1 VLPDF
6 LLKETTIRDSGES
19 TPFEI
24 ARHESG
30 QLVLTFGI
38 THAVEN
44 QSVSLEI
51 HTSRDG
57 QTWGLKPFSAF
68 PAKCYCG
75 EYQTILPVRDARFVK
90 VKWRVSR
97 WSRSGERPFF
107 RFYVFAD
114 VVRSRT
120 PAVYMT
126 AGAA

>member
-1 VLPDF
+1 MLPDF
-6 LLKETTIRDSGES
+6 LLKETTIREAGE
-19 TPFEI
+19 TAPLEI
-24 ARHESG
+24 ARHECG

-44 QSVSLEI
+44 QSVSLEV
-51 HTSRDG
+51 HTSQDG
-57 QTWGLKPFSAF
+57 QTWALRPIAAF

-75 EYQTILPVRDARFVK
+75 EYQMILPIREARFLK
-90 VKWRVSR
+90 LKWRVSR

-114 VVRSRT
+114 RVRTRT

>member
-1 VLPDF
+1 MLPDF
-6 LLKETTIRDSGES
+6 LLKETTIRESGES
-19 TPFEI
+19 ELFEI
-24 ARHESG
+24 ARQECG
-30 QLVLTFGI
+30 QLLLTFGI

-44 QSVSLEI
+44 QSVNLEI
-51 HTSRDG
+51 HSSRDG
-57 QTWGLKPFSAF
+57 ETWASRPFATF

-75 EYQTILPVRDARFVK
+75 EYQITLPLRDARFLR

-114 VVRSRT
+114 LVRSRT
-120 PAVYMT
+120 PAAFMT

>member
-1 VLPDF
+1 MLPDF
-6 LLKETTIRDSGES
+6 LLKETTIRESGES
-19 TPFEI
+19 ELFEI
-24 ARHESG
+24 ARQDCG
-30 QLVLTFGI
+30 QLLVTFGI

-44 QSVSLEI
+44 QSVNLEI
-51 HTSRDG
+51 HSSQDG
-57 QTWGLKPFSAF
+57 EIWAVRPLAAF

-75 EYQTILPVRDARFVK
+75 EYQMMVSPRDARFLK

-107 RFYVFAD
+107 RVYVFAD
-114 VVRSRT
+114 LVRSRT